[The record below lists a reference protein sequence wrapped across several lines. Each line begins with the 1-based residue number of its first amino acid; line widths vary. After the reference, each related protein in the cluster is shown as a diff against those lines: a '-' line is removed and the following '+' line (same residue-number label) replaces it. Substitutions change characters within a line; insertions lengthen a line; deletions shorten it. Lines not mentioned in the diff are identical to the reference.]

1 MNKKIKVIEL
11 LNKIA
16 NGEEVPNKIE
26 YQEEVYEWDK
36 EVSKYAD
43 YEGFTLEIYTKKID
57 LHEEVEILEDNTE
70 EIEEYK
76 GETFEQLGYEVGKM
90 SIAIAKGLEKAIKE
104 MRKENT
110 NVNKNNIH

>member
-1 MNKKIKVIEL
+1 MNKKIKIITL

-70 EIEEYK
+70 EIEELPDDIDEF
-76 GETFEQLGYEVGKM
+76 GWLEVKDK
-90 SIAIAKGLEKAIKE
+90 INELVKAVRQI
-104 MRKENT
+104 RKDL
-110 NVNKNNIH
+110 NK

>member
-1 MNKKIKVIEL
+1 MNKKIKLIEL

-43 YEGFTLEIYTKKID
+43 HVGYTLEIYTKKID

-70 EIEEYK
+70 EIEELPN
-76 GETFEQLGYEVGKM
+76 EL
-90 SIAIAKGLEKAIKE
+90 LDEKDLTTHIIKHFNKINE
-104 MRKENT
+104 LVKAVNEIRKDL
-110 NVNKNNIH
+110 NK